1 MPRGRPKKLL
11 SLRKRLILNKHLFEV
26 LVLCLQYAEAKRK
39 QEEELERLQ
48 QITTTPPSFHVTEN
62 QHGDEGEEAELE
74 GTTDFSLEGIAN
86 VGSEMERVH
95 ITEKNKSMAAKLKVI
110 IILMIV

>member
-1 MPRGRPKKLL
+1 M
-11 SLRKRLILNKHLFEV
+11 
-26 LVLCLQYAEAKRK
+26 CDLQYAEAKRK

-48 QITTTPPSFHVTEN
+48 QITTTPPSVHITEN

-74 GTTDFSLEGIAN
+74 GNTDFSLEGIAN

-95 ITEKNKSMAAKLKVI
+95 ITEKNKSMAMKLKVI
-110 IILMIV
+110 II